1 MSTKK
6 KATKKSAKA
15 TSKVIPGLGGPI
27 ATVALKALRAN
38 KGADGALAAVKKEF
52 PKAKTGISSIYWYA
66 SKAGIQLQK
75 PAAAKA
81 A

>member
-1 MSTKK
+1 MSKSTKGAPK
-6 KATKKSAKA
+6 KAAKA

-27 ATVALKALRAN
+27 AQVALKSLQSG
-38 KGADGALAAVKKEF
+38 KGAEVALQAVKKAF

-66 SKAGIQLQK
+66 SKAGIKLQK
-75 PAAAKA
+75 PAAKA